1 MEPNALR
8 DVWFHGIIDNVRR
21 DSVKR
26 MDENDETVAVS
37 RQIDENL
44 KRVYQEKVEE
54 ELPDR
59 FKLLLEQLKQQ
70 SSAK

>member
-8 DVWFHGIIDNVRR
+8 DVWFHGIIDIVKR

-26 MDENDETVAVS
+26 MDENEEKVAVS

-59 FKLLLEQLKQQ
+59 FKNLLEQLKQQ
-70 SSAK
+70 SAAK

>member
-1 MEPNALR
+1 
-8 DVWFHGIIDNVRR
+8 
-21 DSVKR
+21 
-26 MDENDETVAVS
+26 MDENEEKVAVS

-59 FKLLLEQLKQQ
+59 FKNLLEQLKQQ
-70 SSAK
+70 SAAK